1 MSIIEAMR
9 ATRQAEDIQDFD
21 LPAIKTKTQKDK
33 IIEIPIGNISPYI
46 DEDGEN
52 QPFDIDG
59 EDLNRLVM
67 SISSNGQLEPIK
79 VKQISADKYMVLSGH
94 RRLEAIKKLKKPT
107 IKAEIVNIP
116 TEKEFEYVCNSNIYR
131 LKKSPS
137 SLAKILFGFKKR
149 GKNVTDMAEMFGV
162 NRKTCHRYLN
172 IVNCITD
179 LQELGDKGIITV
191 EAFTALQN
199 LLPDDQITFSRF
211 LKNTTQTA
219 KLTINL
225 KNADM
230 VEDCAF
236 TCSEK
241 GIPFTEDTLFDLF
254 FPQKVD
260 EDNKDESEDKD
271 EEINITI
278 EQLIAI
284 IRDKNKKLCEIS
296 AMDIIEKIIDAAES
310 FK

>member
-1 MSIIEAMR
+1 
-9 ATRQAEDIQDFD
+9 
-21 LPAIKTKTQKDK
+21 
-33 IIEIPIGNISPYI
+33 
-46 DEDGEN
+46 
-52 QPFDIDG
+52 
-59 EDLNRLVM
+59 
-67 SISSNGQLEPIK
+67 
-79 VKQISADKYMVLSGH
+79 
-94 RRLEAIKKLKKPT
+94 
-107 IKAEIVNIP
+107 
-116 TEKEFEYVCNSNIYR
+116 
-131 LKKSPS
+131 
-137 SLAKILFGFKKR
+137 
-149 GKNVTDMAEMFGV
+149 MFGV

-199 LLPDDQITFSRF
+199 LSPDDQITFSRF
-211 LKNTTQTA
+211 IKNITQTA

-225 KNADM
+225 KTADI

-241 GIPFTEDTLFDLF
+241 GIPFTEDTLYDLF

-260 EDNKDESEDKD
+260 EDNKDEGEDKY

-296 AMDIIEKIIDAAES
+296 AMDIIKKIIDAAENL
-310 FK
+310 K